1 MGALLS
7 EHAWAAGIID
17 GEGYITVRITHTSY
31 SLLVRV
37 AMTSEVTVQR
47 LQAIFGC
54 GGLRSETRR
63 KDDKR
68 VFVWS
73 ACGGDAAQ
81 VLETIQ
87 PYLVTKRREAQM
99 ARAYAGLPKA
109 GRISPVLK
117 LVRRSLYIGLRH
129 LKL

>member
-1 MGALLS
+1 MGAVLS
-7 EHAWAAGIID
+7 EQAWAAGIID

-54 GGLRSETRR
+54 GQLRSETRR

-73 ACGGDAAQ
+73 VNGKDAAG
-81 VLETIQ
+81 VLEVIQ
-87 PYLVTKRREAQM
+87 PHLVTKRREAQM
-99 ARAYAGLPKA
+99 ARAYAGLPRA
-109 GRISPVLK
+109 GRVSPLLR